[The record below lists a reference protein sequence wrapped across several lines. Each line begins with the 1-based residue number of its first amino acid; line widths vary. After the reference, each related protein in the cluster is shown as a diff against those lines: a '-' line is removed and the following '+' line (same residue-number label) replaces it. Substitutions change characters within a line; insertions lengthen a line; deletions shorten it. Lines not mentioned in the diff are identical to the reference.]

1 MELWKFVFNFV
12 AVGSVSSS
20 GLVFIGCEV
29 FFLHSCCKFVVVFNV
44 YFDLI

>member
-20 GLVFIGCEV
+20 GLVFIGSEV
-29 FFLHSCCKFVVVFNV
+29 FFFIVVVSLWLCLMF
-44 YFDLI
+44 ISI